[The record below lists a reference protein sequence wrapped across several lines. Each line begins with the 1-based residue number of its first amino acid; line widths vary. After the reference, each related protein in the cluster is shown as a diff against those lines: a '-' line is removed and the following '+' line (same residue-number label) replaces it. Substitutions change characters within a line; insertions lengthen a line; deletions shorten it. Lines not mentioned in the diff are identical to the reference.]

1 MKSLGT
7 VFRKELTDTLRDRR
21 TIITM
26 ILVPLMLFPVIMSV
40 MTRIQVSQMKKAEAE
55 VLQVALITY
64 GNAQAFRDSLLAR
77 DDFEV
82 HEDIPADSVR
92 ALIQR
97 DSLDGA
103 FVFSKN
109 FDKRVQNLK
118 SGRVKFYYKS
128 TENESED
135 ITKRRLKEVLDGFE
149 KTLLAQRFKKLQLD
163 EDIVEPV
170 KVAEVNVATRKERLG
185 RAIGG
190 FLPYIFVIFCFTG
203 AMYPAIDLAAGEKER
218 GTIETLLTAPVPRLQ
233 ILLGKFSVV
242 VLTGIASAAISML
255 GLYIGFRQIPEIP
268 TEALETILS
277 ILEVKSIVLVLSL
290 LFPLTVFFAGLLLS
304 VSIFARSFK
313 EAQSYISPMTF
324 VVILPVVVGLLPG
337 ITLNA
342 GTALIPILNISLA
355 TKEIIAGTIK
365 TGLLLE
371 VYASLIVLAALGL
384 FFCTQ
389 MFTRESVIFRS

>member
-128 TENESED
+128 TENEKED

-149 KTLLAQRFKKLQLD
+149 KTLLAERFRKLQLD
-163 EDIVEPV
+163 EDTVEPV
-170 KVAEVNVATRKERLG
+170 KVAEVNVATPKERLG

-242 VLTGIASAAISML
+242 VLTGIASAAISMV

-313 EAQSYISPMTF
+313 EAQSYISPMTII
-324 VVILPVVVGLLPG
+324 VILPVIVGLLPG
-337 ITLNA
+337 MELTA
-342 GTALIPILNISLA
+342 KTALIPILNISLA